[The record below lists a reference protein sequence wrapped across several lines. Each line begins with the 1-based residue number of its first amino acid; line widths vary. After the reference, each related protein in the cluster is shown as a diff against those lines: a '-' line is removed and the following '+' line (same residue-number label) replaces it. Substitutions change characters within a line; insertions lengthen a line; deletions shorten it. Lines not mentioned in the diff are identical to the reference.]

1 MVKTQLILWFS
12 CNSSVREVKKI
23 YIIWRAWFVRQVYHI
38 VQWSQRPQYQQMAGG
53 TLFSTHLQFFISLK
67 TSETHFLHV
76 TAKLCFLKSLS
87 QKYVFF
93 TGEGVAEVVVTSRQ
107 GAAGGDDAWVVM
119 FVKWTVD
126 SMFSA
131 MWSSLA
137 RSDRIEKR
145 LGLVKLLWTTT
156 FSHIVLALIVSGVL
170 VVSGVFWPSL

>member
-1 MVKTQLILWFS
+1 
-12 CNSSVREVKKI
+12 
-23 YIIWRAWFVRQVYHI
+23 
-38 VQWSQRPQYQQMAGG
+38 MAGG
-53 TLFSTHLQFFISLK
+53 KLFSTHLQFFISLK

-76 TAKLCFLKSLS
+76 TAKLCFLNSLS

-131 MWSSLA
+131 MW
-137 RSDRIEKR
+137 
-145 LGLVKLLWTTT
+145 
-156 FSHIVLALIVSGVL
+156 
-170 VVSGVFWPSL
+170 

>member
-1 MVKTQLILWFS
+1 
-12 CNSSVREVKKI
+12 
-23 YIIWRAWFVRQVYHI
+23 
-38 VQWSQRPQYQQMAGG
+38 MAGG

-107 GAAGGDDAWVVM
+107 GAAGGDEAWVVRR
-119 FVKWTVD
+119 VD

-170 VVSGVFWPSL
+170 VVSGVFWSSL